1 MLLLAIKM
9 LIGNRAACIG
19 SIFGVFLATLLIS
32 QQSAIFLGLVA
43 RSYRMVTDIP
53 APNIWVV
60 DPSTE
65 SDEKVRGMPEGYL
78 NVVRSLPNIEWA
90 SPISV
95 VYAPLVTPSG
105 TFDICH
111 LYIIDD
117 STLVGAPTEMIS
129 GSVFDLRRE
138 GAVIVD
144 VYSANTSLAKVLPNG
159 KKVPLSVG
167 DSFEINNRRA
177 VVVGICQV
185 TQGFYPQP
193 ILFTS
198 YSQARQFSSFTKNS
212 IAFIAAKSKKGADV
226 NEILKTINGYSTL
239 NGLTSS
245 ELKWRM
251 EKSFLKTGILI
262 NFGLTVALGII
273 IGFSI
278 AGQIFYIMTLHNLMH
293 YALIKALGGSQ
304 KLLTKMLITQTVIVS
319 IIGFLLGTGTT
330 LLWGEMIKGTTLA
343 FLFPWQL
350 LLFTGFIVLIIGLFM
365 ASLSLHKVFHTD
377 PKVLM
382 GN

>member
-43 RSYRMVTDIP
+43 RSHRMVTDIP

-65 SDEKVRGMPEGYL
+65 SDEKVRGMPENYL
-78 NVVRSLPNIEWA
+78 NIVRSLPNIQWA

-105 TFDICH
+105 NFDICH

-117 STLVGAPTEMIS
+117 ATLIGAPLDILR
-129 GSVFDLRRE
+129 GDVFDLRRE

-144 VYSANTSLAKVLPNG
+144 VHSAKSSLAKKLPNG
-159 KKVPLSVG
+159 EKVPLDVG

-177 VVVGICQV
+177 VVVGICKI

-193 ILFTS
+193 IIFTT
-198 YSQARQFSSFTKNS
+198 YNNARRFTPLTKNS
-212 IAFIAAKSKKGADV
+212 IAFIAAKSTPGANVQELLDS
-226 NEILKTINGYSTL
+226 INSHSTL
-239 NGLTSS
+239 NGLTT
-245 ELKWRM
+245 EQLKWRM
-251 EKSFLKTGILI
+251 DKSFLKTGILI

-278 AGQIFYIMTLHNLMH
+278 AGQIFYIMTLHNLTY
-293 YALIKALGGSQ
+293 YALIKALGGNQ
-304 KLLTKMLITQTVIVS
+304 NLITKMIIIQTLIVS
-319 IIGFLLGTGTT
+319 AIGFLLGTGAT
-330 LLWGEMIKGTTLA
+330 LIWGEMIKETTLA

-350 LLFTGFIVLIIGLFM
+350 LLFTGFIVIIIGLFM
-365 ASLSLHKVFHTD
+365 ASLSLQKVFHTD

>member
-53 APNIWVV
+53 GPNIWVV

-65 SDEKVRGMPEGYL
+65 SDEKVRGMPESYL
-78 NVVRSLPNIEWA
+78 NIVRSMPNIDWA

-95 VYAPLVTPSG
+95 VYSPLVTPSG
-105 TFDICH
+105 NFDIAH

-117 STLVGAPTEMIS
+117 STLIGAPSEIIQ
-129 GSVFDLRRE
+129 GNVFDLRRE

-144 VYSANTSLAKVLPNG
+144 VHSANNGLSKTLPNG
-159 KKVPLSVG
+159 KKTSLAVG

-177 VVVGICQV
+177 VVVGICKI

-193 ILFTS
+193 IIFTT
-198 YSQARQFSSFTKNS
+198 YNNARNFASFTKNS
-212 IAFIAAKSKKGADV
+212 IGFIAVKSKKGANVDD
-226 NEILKTINGYSTL
+226 ILANINSYSTL
-239 NGLTSS
+239 NGLTT
-245 ELKWRM
+245 EKLKWRM

-262 NFGLTVALGII
+262 NFGLTVGLGII

-278 AGQIFYIMTLHNLMH
+278 AGQIFYIMTLHNLTY
-293 YALIKALGGSQ
+293 YALIKALGGNQ
-304 KLLTKMLITQTVIVS
+304 NLITKMIIVQTIIVS
-319 IIGFLLGTGTT
+319 IIGFLLGTGVT
-330 LLWGEMIKGTTLA
+330 LIWGEMIEGTTLA
-343 FLFPWQL
+343 FLFPLQL
-350 LLFTGFIVLIIGLFM
+350 LLFTGFIVTIIGLFM